1 MNPGAPPGWRLRRYE
16 SLAST
21 SDLCATLAAAGEP
34 DRLAVLAARQ
44 THGRGSRGRTW
55 QTLPGNLALS
65 ALLRPAGPAASVG
78 QWALLS
84 AVVLAEA
91 IEIAAPGMVARV
103 KWPNDVELAGA
114 KVGGILIDAVV
125 GAEGRLAWLVLGF
138 GANLAIAPDLNR
150 PLASVP
156 GAPDPDGVASI
167 LLARLDHWD
176 RVRLLDGFA
185 PVRRA
190 WLGRGPVPGAHMR
203 VRWGNK
209 DLGGTFAGLGDDG
222 ALLLQ
227 SGGQVRALQTGEIL
241 QSQGE

>member
-1 MNPGAPPGWRLRRYE
+1 MNPGEPPGWRLRRYE
-16 SLAST
+16 TLAST

-34 DRLAVLAARQ
+34 DRLAILAARQ

-65 ALLRPAGPAASVG
+65 VLLRPTGPINQVG

-91 IEIAAPGMVARV
+91 IEAAAPGTVAQV

-114 KVGGILIDAVV
+114 KVGGILIDAAV
-125 GAEGRLAWLVLGF
+125 ADQGRMAWLVLGF
-138 GANLAIAPDLNR
+138 GANLAVAPDLTR
-150 PLASVP
+150 PVASVP
-156 GAPDPDGVASI
+156 GAPEPDGVAST

-185 PVRRA
+185 PIRRA
-190 WLGRGPVPGAHMR
+190 WLGRGPAPGAHMR

-227 SGGQVRALQTGEIL
+227 SGGQVHALQTGEIL
-241 QSQGE
+241 QTLGG